1 MTEGKVE
8 IILNDVLLDRVSLAT
23 PFKSKQPQIDTRT
36 GQPKPDKFHIDAIFA
51 ETHPQFKEVAAV
63 IRAAAVKRFGE
74 KADQVLGMIKG
85 NNQRFC
91 LQRGDQYRAGKPHYA
106 GKLYLSAGNETQP
119 TILAT
124 VNGVNVQN
132 RGSAAVLTPADD
144 VWPYAGSKANVH
156 LQFYGYDFNGAGIG
170 CSVLGVQFVAH
181 GPRLSNAVVSS
192 GKEFGLVVG
201 DADKPAPSATAGGE
215 PSLI

>member
-1 MTEGKVE
+1 MSDKVE
-8 IILNDVLLDRVSLAT
+8 IVLNDVLLDRVSLAT

-36 GQPKPDKFHIDAIFA
+36 GQAKPDKYHIDAIFG
-51 ETHPQFKEVAAV
+51 ETHPQFKELIGV
-63 IRAAAVKRFGE
+63 IRAAAVKRFSE
-74 KADQVLGMIKG
+74 KADQVLAMIKG

-144 VWPYAGSKANVH
+144 VWPYAGCKANVH

-170 CSVLGVQFVAH
+170 CSVLGVQFAGH

-192 GKEFGLVVG
+192 GKEFGLTVG
-201 DADKPAPSATAGGE
+201 DADKPAPSQSTGGE
-215 PSLI
+215 SLV

>member
-1 MTEGKVE
+1 M
-8 IILNDVLLDRVSLAT
+8 
-23 PFKSKQPQIDTRT
+23 
-36 GQPKPDKFHIDAIFA
+36 
-51 ETHPQFKEVAAV
+51 
-63 IRAAAVKRFGE
+63 IRAVAFAKWND
-74 KADQVLGMIKG
+74 KAQTNLDMIKG

-106 GKLYLSAGNETQP
+106 GKLYISAGNETQP

-144 VWPYAGSKANVH
+144 RWPYAGCKANVH

-170 CSVLGVQFVAH
+170 CSVLGVQFADH

-192 GKEFGLVVG
+192 GKEFGLTVG
-201 DADKPAPSATAGGE
+201 DADKPAPTQSTGSE
-215 PSLI
+215 PSLV